1 MFEYEI
7 IAIIEGSVDAKHH
20 ELDTLRVRL
29 KKTKDLLAKKKEEN
43 DKILAEVSISSNAQ
57 VTAANDKETELLK
70 RIAKFLNTSVESIS
84 DKQPGNVN
92 FRKNKSYSPI

>member
-1 MFEYEI
+1 M
-7 IAIIEGSVDAKHH
+7 
-20 ELDTLRVRL
+20 RL

-43 DKILAEVSISSNAQ
+43 DMILAEVSISSNAQ

-84 DKQPGNVN
+84 DKQPGNLN
-92 FRKNKSYSPI
+92 FRKINLTPQFRPTDKAMSQRARVR

>member
-1 MFEYEI
+1 ME
-7 IAIIEGSVDAKHH
+7 
-20 ELDTLRVRL
+20 TLRVRL
-29 KKTKDLLAKKKEEN
+29 NKTKEVLAKKKEEN

-84 DKQPGNVN
+84 DEQPGNLN
-92 FRKNKSYSPI
+92 FREIKFYFLI